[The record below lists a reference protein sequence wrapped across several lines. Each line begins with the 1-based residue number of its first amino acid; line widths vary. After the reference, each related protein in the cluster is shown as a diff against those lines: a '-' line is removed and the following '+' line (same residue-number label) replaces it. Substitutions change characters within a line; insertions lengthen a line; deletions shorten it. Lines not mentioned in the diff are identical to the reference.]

1 MLKYFVIQNKNINF
15 VIKKYFY
22 FIFLI
27 HKNKIMKITNE
38 NYKELIPEN
47 EQKLICMLLDDLNV
61 INEMGNKELYI
72 DIQKYHNEYSPERVD
87 PCPDYYNFYT
97 LRFANNE
104 NETVGDFMRIEDLDN
119 ALLILSNYICR

>member
-1 MLKYFVIQNKNINF
+1 
-15 VIKKYFY
+15 
-22 FIFLI
+22 
-27 HKNKIMKITNE
+27 MKITNE
-38 NYKELIPEN
+38 NYKELVPEN

-61 INEMGNKELYI
+61 VNEMGNKELYI
-72 DIQKYHNEYSPERVD
+72 DIQKHHNEYSPERVD

-97 LRFANNE
+97 LRFVKDE